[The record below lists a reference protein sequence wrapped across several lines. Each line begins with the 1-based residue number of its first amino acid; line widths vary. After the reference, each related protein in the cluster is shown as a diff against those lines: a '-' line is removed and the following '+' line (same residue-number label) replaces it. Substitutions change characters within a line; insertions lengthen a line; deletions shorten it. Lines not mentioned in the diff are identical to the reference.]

1 MREQKMESF
10 ALAENKIPR
19 KDLVTGIGTS
29 FLVHVLVFSTAFI
42 WAWVMPH
49 KPLKPPFCT
58 VNLVSLK
65 DLGIGASE
73 PKGSPKAA
81 EETAVSE
88 DVASSART
96 KRKSEP
102 VAPIKR
108 LAVDETVKR
117 PETQIKKIEPKEVPI
132 APEKPQR
139 LEAIE
144 KNLDK
149 LIAKP
154 KVIPH
159 TSSAAAEQA
168 EPQPK
173 TAVQPAQ
180 SSSAPAPAKN
190 QPGKEKV
197 ARGTPSGTADGGA
210 KGAAQG
216 SVYGSP
222 DGSGALSAASQ
233 LYYERVRNAI
243 RQEFR
248 LPDQDVGNLE
258 TSALIVVSRNGQ
270 VLSLQIEK
278 PSGNGLLDA
287 AALRA
292 IQNANIPAM
301 PQVMERQQQ
310 DFRLKFSSR
319 GVS

>member
-1 MREQKMESF
+1 MECF
-10 ALAENKIPR
+10 TNTDRRIPR
-19 KDLVTGIGTS
+19 KELMTGLGAS
-29 FLVHVLVFSTAFI
+29 FLVHFLIFSSALI
-42 WAWVMPH
+42 CAWVMPH
-49 KPLKPPFCT
+49 KPLKPPYCT

-65 DLGIGASE
+65 DIGMGAAE
-73 PKGSPKAA
+73 PKGSPKGS
-81 EETAVSE
+81 EETSVPQE
-88 DVASSART
+88 VRSSGKTAGQ
-96 KRKSEP
+96 SP
-102 VAPIKR
+102 SVAPIKK
-108 LAVDETVKR
+108 LTVDDTVR
-117 PETQIKKIEPKEVPI
+117 RSEAQIKKIEPKEVPSE
-132 APEKPQR
+132 PEKSQG

-149 LIAKP
+149 LVAKP

-159 TSSAAAEQA
+159 TSSSVSDKASTEAGN
-168 EPQPK
+168 P
-173 TAVQPAQ
+173 
-180 SSSAPAPAKN
+180 APAPSPAPSQRGN
-190 QPGKEKV
+190 EKA
-197 ARGTPSGTADGGA
+197 ARGSPNGSVDAGA

-243 RQEFR
+243 RQEFK

-258 TSALIVVSRNGQ
+258 TSALIVVNRNGQ
-270 VLSLQIEK
+270 VLSLHIEK

-287 AALRA
+287 AAVRA

-301 PQVMERQQQ
+301 PQVMERPQQ